1 MTLVFIDKKTQAFWK
16 ADTSIYGTNRFQR
29 VQISSHVYIYIYRY
43 IFMLYIITHI
53 EYIYISTIHIALC
66 FA

>member
-29 VQISSHVYIYIYRY
+29 VQFSSHVCIYIDIYLCY
-43 IFMLYIITHI
+43 ISLHTSN
-53 EYIYISTIHIALC
+53 IYISTIHIALC